1 MVEDIKR
8 LHEEKVSLTKQ
19 LELVQSE
26 MENHSCM
33 NGVSDD
39 SNQEIITRLEKEKK
53 ELQEELN
60 KYNKNSVVNYFLTKC
75 IAKTFKNV
83 ILFMTFQIHSTSVQC
98 LYVLNKNWIINSI
111 LWVKKHCSL

>member
-60 KYNKNSVVNYFLTKC
+60 KYNKNSVVNKFPK
-75 IAKTFKNV
+75 KVKFFKMPFTG
-83 ILFMTFQIHSTSVQC
+83 ILCPIKYTQH
-98 LYVLNKNWIINSI
+98 K
-111 LWVKKHCSL
+111 

>member
-39 SNQEIITRLEKEKK
+39 SNQEIITRLEKEKN

-60 KYNKNSVVNYFLTKC
+60 KYNKNSVVNYFL
-75 IAKTFKNV
+75 KN
-83 ILFMTFQIHSTSVQC
+83 
-98 LYVLNKNWIINSI
+98 YIIKQ
-111 LWVKKHCSL
+111 LTL

>member
-33 NGVSDD
+33 NGVSD

-60 KYNKNSVVNYFLTKC
+60 KYNKNSVVNKFPK
-75 IAKTFKNV
+75 KD
-83 ILFMTFQIHSTSVQC
+83 
-98 LYVLNKNWIINSI
+98 II
-111 LWVKKHCSL
+111 

>member
-60 KYNKNSVVNYFLTKC
+60 KYNKNSVVNYFL
-75 IAKTFKNV
+75 KNYM
-83 ILFMTFQIHSTSVQC
+83 IKQLT
-98 LYVLNKNWIINSI
+98 L
-111 LWVKKHCSL
+111 